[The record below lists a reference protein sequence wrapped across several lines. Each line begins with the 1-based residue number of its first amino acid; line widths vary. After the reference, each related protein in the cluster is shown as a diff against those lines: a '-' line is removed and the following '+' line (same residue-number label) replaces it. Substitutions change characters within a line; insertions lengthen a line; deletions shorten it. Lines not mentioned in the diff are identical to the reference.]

1 MYYYDVKKS
10 WSRDVILLKN
20 DSQVGG
26 GCNNSEETR
35 TDIKL
40 LKAVIECDA
49 LRRKALLFMMLFSS
63 DSECWMIKILRAAY

>member
-1 MYYYDVKKS
+1 M
-10 WSRDVILLKN
+10 N

-63 DSECWMIKILRAAY
+63 DSEC